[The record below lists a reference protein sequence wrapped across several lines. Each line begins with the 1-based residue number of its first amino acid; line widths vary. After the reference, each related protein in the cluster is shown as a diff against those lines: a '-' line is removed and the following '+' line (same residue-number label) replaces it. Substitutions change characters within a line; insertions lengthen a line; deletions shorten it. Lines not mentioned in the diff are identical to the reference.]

1 MASRHSELC
10 DEVVTVINGGS
21 PYTAGSVTAV
31 RKNVPLLERES
42 LDDLIVWVTPGDET
56 RSGFLSRGGVH
67 TRTLEAVVHIAAP
80 ADPTANTASDSYM
93 ELADEI
99 KDEIVS
105 NGLTILSD
113 TMQLESITQEEAA
126 GDRDA
131 AEVQHTFETAITFS
145 YLEAI

>member
-1 MASRHSELC
+1 MASRHSQLC
-10 DEVVTVINGGS
+10 DAVVTAINGGS
-21 PYTAGSVTAV
+21 PYTVGAVTSV
-31 RKNVPLLERES
+31 RKNLPLLNRED
-42 LDDLIVWVTPGDET
+42 LAALIVWVSPGEET

-80 ADPTANTASDSYM
+80 IDPTSNTDSDSYM

-105 NGLTILSD
+105 NALDVLSSS
-113 TMQLESITQEEAA
+113 MVLESIVQEEAA

-131 AEVQHTFETAITFS
+131 ADVQHTFETAITLS
-145 YLEAI
+145 YTEAI